1 MLHPSAVPYL
11 LLSPTERRLLCLRWT
26 VLLRFVL
33 LSESVE
39 AGVPGGFEVDEPLLG
54 EGYGFGIEF
63 PDDFSSSFFALDE
76 SRFF

>member
-11 LLSPTERRLLCLRWT
+11 VLSPTERRILCLRRN

-39 AGVPGGFEVDEPLLG
+39 AGVPGGFEVGEPLLG
-54 EGYGFGIEF
+54 QGYGFGIEF
-63 PDDFSSSFFALDE
+63 SDDFSSAFFALHE